1 MTEKKLNG
9 LIFYCIGYF
18 FAAVALISLVL
29 TVYWLLY
36 DAELIN
42 ISMMRTFYILS
53 NQSNMYFECCEGNMG
68 FKTKWYG
75 IKAILDF
82 IFVYCNGIV
91 LGTLL
96 SAFFFWLSEV
106 LSYNAKE

>member
-1 MTEKKLNG
+1 MNEKKLNG
-9 LIFYCIGYF
+9 IIFYYIGYF

-53 NQSNMYFECCEGNMG
+53 NQSNMYFECCGGNMG
-68 FKTKWYG
+68 FKTSWSG

-82 IFVYCNGIV
+82 IFVYTNGIIS
-91 LGTLL
+91 GTVF
-96 SAFFFWLSEV
+96 SVFFFWLSD
-106 LSYNAKE
+106 NAGE

>member
-9 LIFYCIGYF
+9 IIFYYIGYF

-53 NQSNMYFECCEGNMG
+53 NQSNMYFECCGGNMG
-68 FKTKWYG
+68 FKTSWYG
-75 IKAILDF
+75 INAILDF
-82 IFVYCNGIV
+82 IFVYINGIISGSV
-91 LGTLL
+91 F
-96 SAFFFWLSEV
+96 SAFFFWLSD
-106 LSYNAKE
+106 NAGE